1 MQQHSGQHLI
11 SAVLEKKYK
20 HPTISWWLG
29 EDVSY
34 VELGK
39 DLL

>member
-11 SAVLEKKYK
+11 SAVLEKIYK